1 MLREREREQLDRP
14 ETDWTQ
20 CLSPGGT
27 LDDPMTKMQTSTEKK
42 QQSAR
47 KNEMTFNSKQGD
59 STRQVCARV

>member
-1 MLREREREQLDRP
+1 VGMLREREREREQLDGP

-42 QQSAR
+42 QQSAVGKMR
-47 KNEMTFNSKQGD
+47 
-59 STRQVCARV
+59 